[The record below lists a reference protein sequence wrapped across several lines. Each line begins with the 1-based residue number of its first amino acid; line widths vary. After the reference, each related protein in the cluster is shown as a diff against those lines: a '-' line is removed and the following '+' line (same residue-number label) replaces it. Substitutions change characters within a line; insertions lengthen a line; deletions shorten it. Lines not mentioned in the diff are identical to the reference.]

1 MWVLTGDLD
10 ARADGKHADG
20 KAIISD
26 GSTQVKVTLTGT
38 REEKGHPKQ
47 TFQIVRTVRQLQ
59 RAEVKLFLSLD
70 GHPVVKNST
79 ELQKVL
85 TCT

>member
-59 RAEVKLFLSLD
+59 SAQVKLSLSLD
-70 GHPVVKNST
+70 GHPVFKNLK
-79 ELQKVL
+79 ELQKV
-85 TCT
+85 